1 MNMTKIGA
9 ILAAIVIGGGMHAFA
24 QSTEEAPDQKAPPPP
39 MGDKMRGPREAMKE
53 RFLKSLP
60 PEARK
65 RFEAAREKALQDP
78 GIQELRQKSEAANR
92 EFFEAMRGKM
102 QEIDPGLAEL
112 IKDHAPGKPE
122 RPDKGERREGGKRG
136 GPEGG
141 MSTLTEAEKAQLDK
155 ARAAAKEDPAVVAA
169 QKKKD
174 EATDPEARR
183 AASEQH
189 REAMRDAMI
198 KADPSVEAILK
209 KVGPPPPPGPG
220 RGDQTGPD
228 PE

>member
-24 QSTEEAPDQKAPPPP
+24 QSTEETPDQKPPPPP

-78 GIQELRQKSEAANR
+78 KIQELRQKSEAANR
-92 EFFEAMRGKM
+92 EFFEAMREKM

-112 IKDHAPGKPE
+112 IKDHAPGRPERPE
-122 RPDKGERREGGKRG
+122 RPDKSDRREGGK
-136 GPEGG
+136 PP
-141 MSTLTEAEKAQLDK
+141 LTEAEKDQLDK
-155 ARAAAKEDPAVVAA
+155 ARATAKEDPAVVAA

-183 AASEQH
+183 AAGEEH
-189 REAMRDAMI
+189 RAAMRAAMI
-198 KADPSVEAILK
+198 KADPSVEEILK
-209 KVGPPPPPGPG
+209 KLGPPAPPPPPGPA